1 MALFEATG
9 KAQRGRAKLGAGA
22 RFLVVAH
29 EGLAEALHIVHVHTH
44 GVAQSVGQEEGVR
57 ASLNGGF
64 GVALHQAEVLE
75 AVRHQAAHVVVN
87 VPPAHTRAGVGQ
99 GKVVAI
105 DHYIIDVLLAL
116 REGAR
121 DGRGARMVRAIM
133 LACLGTSVAEQQA
146 ASLERA
152 CRRITVEDFAV
163 HTDNALEGNHTA
175 VACGNTIQH
184 TAYVGFRHTGAAEAH
199 SRCVH
204 LITDGGSALQFLDF
218 LGRFDEAQ
226 LDDSLNEFLRGGIAL
241 LRGVYAQEVVQ
252 ANHRFVAIGRQEV
265 HLAAR
270 LLRLGHHFREGRHR
284 RSVCH
289 AAFLGHLHNAGH
301 FAVPDDVVNVNLIAQ
316 QGFGAAVGINDAH
329 QAIAV
334 LTEEIEERT
343 VLTEFIRIRRVV
355 HRALV
360 VAHQDNQAV
369 AYQLAQSGA
378 ALNVG
383 ILGEKHLG

>member
-1 MALFEATG
+1 M
-9 KAQRGRAKLGAGA
+9 
-22 RFLVVAH
+22 
-29 EGLAEALHIVHVHTH
+29 HVHAH
-44 GVAQSVGQEEGVR
+44 SVAQSVGQEEGVR
-57 ASLNGGF
+57 AGLYGGF

-75 AVRHQAAHVVVN
+75 AVGHQAAHVVVN
-87 VPPAHTRAGVGQ
+87 VPPAHAGTGVGQ

-199 SRCVH
+199 GRCVH
-204 LITDGGSALQFLDF
+204 LITDGGSALQFLNF
-218 LGRFDEAQ
+218 LSRFDEAQ

-265 HLAAR
+265 HLAAS
-270 LLRLGHHFREGRHR
+270 LLRLSHHFHEGCHR

-316 QGFGAAVGINDAH
+316 QGFGAAVGIDDAH

-334 LTEEIEERT
+334 LAEEIEERT

-369 AYQLAQSGA
+369 AYQLAQSSA